1 MAFEV
6 AIGQAALGGSLS
18 GSASVSGRCKFGHGL
33 ELHVAVL
40 ELPLVVLLEQH
51 GADQADDRAS
61 LGKMPTTS
69 ARRLTSLF
77 RRSSGLVLCSLV
89 RCCAGKAM

>member
-1 MAFEV
+1 MVE
-6 AIGQAALGGSLS
+6 L
-18 GSASVSGRCKFGHGL
+18 GHGL

-40 ELPLVVLLEQH
+40 ELPLVVLLHED

-69 ARRLTSLF
+69 ARRLTSLLS
-77 RRSSGLVLCSLV
+77 RSSGLVLCSLT
-89 RCCAGKAM
+89 RCWAGKAR